1 MEYSKD
7 IILGINYAEV
17 KKGQAMKAGK
27 KNLRSKVENSNKKF
41 MNLIKRHKVVGT
53 ISIIC
58 GLLMILDYVLVHGFI
73 MLLQTMT
80 Y

>member
-58 GLLMILDYVLVHGFI
+58 GLLMILDYVLVHRFI